1 MRKIKTT
8 AIFVAAI
15 CALMAITSC
24 SSTKKL
30 EPAKKGYIETK
41 KYRNYL
47 KDLGFSQKEINDKI
61 QDIYSIIFEKEGAA
75 YHDVD
80 VEVDGKTVKMGYIS
94 DVKNND
100 VRTEGQ
106 SYAMMVAVQMNKP
119 ELFNKVWRWSKHF
132 MRHNEEGPSHGLF
145 AWS

>member
-47 KDLGFSQKEINDKI
+47 KDLGFSKKEINE
-61 QDIYSIIFEKEGAA
+61 QRRTHRGPVLR
-75 YHDVD
+75 HD
-80 VEVDGKTVKMGYIS
+80 GSRS
-94 DVKNND
+94 DEQA
-100 VRTEGQ
+100 R
-106 SYAMMVAVQMNKP
+106 AVQQGMA
-119 ELFNKVWRWSKHF
+119 LV
-132 MRHNEEGPSHGLF
+132 
-145 AWS
+145 